1 MPSPILEG
9 LNPAQRE
16 AVTAPPGPIL
26 VVAGPG
32 SGKTRVLTH
41 RVAYLVEDGG
51 VRPWHILAVTFTN
64 KAAREMKER
73 LFRLLPS
80 AGFQELTL
88 GTFHASCAR
97 ILRRD
102 GQGVG
107 VPPDF
112 VIYDDNDQE
121 ALMAEIIED
130 LDLDEKQYRPGSVL
144 AAVSRAKSELISP
157 ESFPR
162 DSYWQE
168 ILQRLY
174 SRYEERLAKNKA
186 LDFDDLLT
194 RTVELF
200 REHPPMLDKYRQRF
214 QQVLVDEFQDTNI
227 VQYELVKLLTQ
238 IHRCVFAVGD
248 EDQSIYSWR
257 GADSRNVRRFR
268 QDYPEARVMLLEE
281 NYRSTQNILDAA
293 QGVIIPNPGRVDK
306 SLWTQNPPG
315 LPLTLF
321 EAYDQEEEAQFVLH
335 EMERLLARGE
345 YGQGD
350 FAVMYRTNAQ
360 SRALEETFLRAG
372 MPYRLVG
379 ATRFYARREVK
390 DVLAYLRVIHN
401 PQDDLSLLR
410 IINVPP
416 RKIGKK
422 TIAQLGEWA
431 EKQRISLWEALQRV
445 GDEEAPLDS
454 RGRRLL
460 LGFLKL
466 LEELRIAR
474 QRAKLRDLLTLVL
487 ERSGYPRYIRDGTE
501 EGEDRW
507 ANVLELENVAQAY
520 DDLRPEQ
527 ALTTFLEEV
536 ALVSDVDN
544 LEESARAPHF
554 LTLHMA
560 KGLEFPVV
568 FIIGLEEGILPHSR
582 SSDDLAALEEER
594 RLFYVGITRAKSRV
608 YLVYAF
614 RRSSRGFSQ
623 VSSPSRFLFDIP
635 PHLLKGGEGWLRQ
648 EAPRVTATSLNPSTN
663 RKPRFG
669 PGDKVRH
676 PQFGEG
682 IVVSSKVLEDDEEV
696 TVAFVGDKPKRLLAS
711 FADMEKV

>member
-1 MPSPILEG
+1 MSTDILEG
-9 LNPAQRE
+9 LNSAQRE
-16 AVTAPPGPIL
+16 AVEALPGPIL

-41 RVAYLVEDGG
+41 RVAYLVQEQG

-73 LFRLLPS
+73 LFHLLPTS
-80 AGFQELTL
+80 GFQELTL

-102 GQGVG
+102 GQAIG

-112 VIYDDNDQE
+112 AIYDDDDQE
-121 ALMAEIIED
+121 ALLAKIIEEMG
-130 LDLDEKQYRPGSVL
+130 LDEKEYRPRAVL
-144 AAVSRAKSELISP
+144 AVVSRAKSELVSP
-157 ESFPR
+157 QDFPR
-162 DSYWQE
+162 DTYWQE

-174 SRYEERLAKNKA
+174 LRYQEMLAKNRA
-186 LDFDDLLT
+186 LDFDDLLN
-194 RTVELF
+194 RTVQLF
-200 REHPPMLDKYRQRF
+200 LEHLPVLEKYRQRF
-214 QQVLVDEFQDTNI
+214 EHVLVDEFQDTNL

-238 IHRCVFAVGD
+238 NHRRIFVVGD

-257 GADSRNVRRFR
+257 GADARNVRRFR
-268 QDYPEARVMLLEE
+268 QDYPEARIVLLDQ

-293 QGVIIPNPGRVDK
+293 QGVIAPNPGRVEK
-306 SLWTQNPPG
+306 ALWTKNPPG
-315 LPLTLF
+315 LPLNLF
-321 EAYDQEEEAQFVLH
+321 EAYDQEEEAQFVLQ
-335 EMERLLARGE
+335 EMERLLARGD
-345 YGQGD
+345 YAAGD

-390 DVLAYLRVIHN
+390 DLLAYLRIIRN
-401 PQDDLSLLR
+401 SADDLSLLR
-410 IINVPP
+410 VINTPP

-422 TIAQLGEWA
+422 TIDHLTRWAQKLG
-431 EKQRISLWEALQRV
+431 IPLWEALERL
-445 GDEEAPLDS
+445 GDEDAPLDQRS
-454 RGRRLL
+454 RHLL
-460 LGFLKL
+460 SSFLDL
-466 LEELRIAR
+466 LEEVRAAR
-474 QRAKLRDLLTLVL
+474 RTVGILDLFDLIL
-487 ERSGYPRYIRDGTE
+487 ERTGYPRYLRDGTE

-507 ANVLELENVAQAY
+507 ANILELRSVAQGYA
-520 DDLRPEQ
+520 DLPGEQ

-544 LEESARAPHF
+544 LDEEAGAPHF

-582 SSDDLAALEEER
+582 SSDDLTALEEER
-594 RLFYVGITRAKSRV
+594 RLFYVGLTRAKERA

-614 RRSSRGFSQ
+614 RRSTRGFSQ

-635 PHLLKGGEGWLRQ
+635 SNLLKGGEGWLRQ
-648 EAPRVTATSLNPSTN
+648 EAPLPRETTLTPSPS
-663 RKPRFG
+663 RKPLFG
-669 PGDKVRH
+669 SGDKVRH
-676 PQFGEG
+676 PKFGDG
-682 IVVSSKVLEDDEEV
+682 IVVSSKLVGDDEEV
-696 TVAFVGDKPKRLLAS
+696 TVAFVGDKPKKLLVS
-711 FADMEKV
+711 FANIEKM